1 MNAKKINLKGI
12 IIIVGNYGSGKTEVT
27 LNLAAYAKKNG
38 VDVSVA
44 DLDLV
49 NPYFR
54 TREALKFLSGL
65 GIKSI
70 LPEEK
75 YLKADLPILTPKVA
89 GILRNPSQL
98 TILDAGG
105 DDAGATVLGALTNHL
120 TGKKIKMLQVVNN
133 YRPFTG
139 DIKGCLKIRE
149 QIEKT
154 SRLKMTGI
162 IGNSNL
168 MEQTETNDIYKG
180 YEFVKTLA
188 DKSGL
193 TLEFITSPT
202 DLLSKIKPKSFSC
215 PILSIKRELNFPWKS

>member
-12 IIIVGNYGSGKTEVT
+12 VIIVGNYGSGKTEVT

-54 TREALKFLSGL
+54 TREAVKFLSNL
-65 GIKSI
+65 GINSI
-70 LPEEK
+70 LPEDK

-89 GILRNPSQL
+89 GILRNPSEL

-105 DDAGATVLGALTNHL
+105 DDAGATVLGALTDHL
-120 TGKKIKMLQVVNN
+120 SGKKITMLQVVNN

-139 DIKGCLKIRE
+139 DIKGCLKIGK

-154 SRLKMTGI
+154 SRLKITGI

-168 MEQTETNDIYKG
+168 MDQTEIKDIYKG
-180 YEFVKTLA
+180 YEFAKSLA
-188 DKSGL
+188 DESGL
-193 TLEFITSPT
+193 TLEFITSPAKF
-202 DLLSKIKPKSFSC
+202 LPKLEKRNFLC
-215 PILSIKRELNFPWKS
+215 PILPIKRELNFPWQR